1 MKHPNNKNKNTQL
14 SPLNLHLVKT
24 YPVIAPIKVEKN
36 TAGTTILIEFQ
47 KYGLKKV
54 SPAPYPLPPHATAQD
69 SKFNPLGQDKSVP

>member
-1 MKHPNNKNKNTQL
+1 MN
-14 SPLNLHLVKT
+14 
-24 YPVIAPIKVEKN
+24 VEKN

-69 SKFNPLGQDKSVP
+69 SKFKPLGQVD